1 MKHFFIAVCL
11 LQYIVITNLQA
22 HTIKKLGL
30 EEGLSNSY
38 VVDIVEDKNG
48 YIWIAT
54 EEGLNKLEGGKF
66 TSFYKANKG
75 KLINLTGNELNSLF
89 DDPNEPI
96 LWIGTQRAG
105 LISFNYQN
113 NTQIIYQH
121 NYQDPHS
128 IITNDITS
136 IHPAT
141 DGNLWI
147 TTYWRGIEYLDK
159 KTGKFTHYNQQTI
172 PELPSNTVW
181 TAIDDNKG
189 NLYIGH
195 SNHGMSIL
203 STKNKKV
210 KNFTYDKSN
219 NNSLPSNNIQCIFKD
234 NTGNIWVGTE
244 KGLVLYKP
252 ETETFIRL
260 GEKEPALSHR
270 IYDIQQFNENE
281 LWIATEFG
289 GIAII
294 DLSKTLF
301 NTAEEIHV
309 IQAGNNEYNL
319 NNSTV
324 RCLFQDSHQNIWAG
338 TWGGGINF
346 LSSDGALFKSF
357 SYSPNSPESSLSTQ
371 IASAVCIDKQGLLW
385 IGTDGG
391 GINVLKDGQR
401 IATYTE
407 ESGHLSGNSVQTA
420 LCDQKGNLWF
430 GIFNGGIMYYNMQT
444 KSFQQIFPE
453 KESTQDVRS
462 LFEDNNGTIWVGTS
476 NGVFQ
481 IDRESKKILQHMN
494 ANAPDN
500 LVRSVI
506 KDKKGQIWVGSFG
519 RGIFLYAS
527 NGKRLKEFNT
537 YLNFPSNTINQIFED
552 SKGCIWAATGEGLV
566 QIENSSPWKYKV
578 YQRNEGLANT
588 FIWAI
593 EEDENQNI
601 WFSTNQGISCF
612 VRNEGNIYNYDFRDN
627 IPMASFTGRSVCKD
641 KNGVMYFG
649 FTNGLCY
656 FTPSYILEK
665 RQAPKA
671 IIGKITAFE
680 PLVSENSNKTEISLI
695 NKENVRLK
703 HLQNNFNIS
712 FSIQDYSLNERV
724 EYAYMLKGLENS
736 WYTVKDPNNVTFRNL
751 PPGKYEFMI
760 KTRIRNQEWSDEI
773 SSIEIII
780 APPFWLSWW
789 AKLLYLIS
797 GTALLFIGLWAYRR
811 KLNLEYL
818 YESEKKSHEQEQE
831 LNDERLRFYTNITH
845 ELRTPL
851 TLILGPLED
860 LVKSNTLSS
869 KDHHR
874 ISVIHQSAVQLLNLI
889 NQILDFR
896 KTETQ
901 NKRLCVTKGNLTN
914 TVYEVGLKYKELNSK
929 PDIQILIEA
938 EEENMFLFF
947 DKEIITMILDNL
959 ISNALKYT
967 DKGYIRI
974 RTEWVTENG
983 IRYAQLSV
991 EDTGYGIGKEALA
1004 HIFERYYQESGEHQ
1018 ASGTGIGLALV
1029 KNLVKLH
1036 EGDIQVKSLPDVG
1049 TTFYLRLLADNTYPQ
1064 ALHGED
1070 MHTEKQDAKA
1080 EDSTMKLEA
1089 IEPDKNARPIILVV
1103 EDNADIR
1110 DYIAD
1115 SFTDLYEIKTAANGK
1130 EGLQIATD
1138 CIPDIIVSDIMM
1150 PVMNG
1155 VTMCQKLKA
1164 DIRTSHIPVILLTAK
1179 DSITDKE
1186 EGYQAGA
1193 DSYLTKPF
1201 SASLLQSRI
1210 NNLLT
1215 QRRLL
1220 SERFAIRPEKPERQS
1235 MEEKRA
1241 IITESMNKLDKEF
1254 LDKIT
1259 NTITEGLAAA
1269 ENIDITVLS
1278 NVMCM
1283 SSSTLYRK
1291 VKALTGMSTNE
1302 YIRKIKMQLAEK
1314 YLLEGKY
1321 SISEIAF
1328 KVGINSNVYFRQCF
1342 KEEFGMSASDYLKQL
1357 TGKSIDEKVDE

>member
-1 MKHFFIAVCL
+1 MKYLFTFFLCIQIL
-11 LQYIVITNLQA
+11 SGYGQQY
-22 HTIKKLGL
+22 TIKKLGL
-30 EEGLSNSY
+30 EKKLSNNY
-38 VVDIVEDKNG
+38 IIDITEDKNG
-48 YIWIAT
+48 YLWFAT
-54 EEGLNKLEGGKF
+54 EDGLNKLEGGLF
-66 TSFYKANKG
+66 SSYYKKDDS
-75 KLINLTGNELNSLF
+75 KSLNLTGNELNCLL
-89 DDPNEPI
+89 DDPQDPV

-105 LISFNYQN
+105 LNAFNYQTNQQTIFLHDEN
-113 NTQIIYQH
+113 NPY
-121 NYQDPHS
+121 S
-128 IITNDITS
+128 IATNDVTNL
-136 IHPAT
+136 AVAA

-159 KTGKFTHYNQQTI
+159 KTGKFTHYNQQTV
-172 PELPSNTVW
+172 PNLPSNTIW
-181 TAIDDNKG
+181 TVVDDHKG

-195 SNHGMSIL
+195 AQHGMSIL
-203 STKNKKV
+203 AIKTRKI
-210 KNFTYDKSN
+210 KNFTYDKLDDTTIPN
-219 NNSLPSNNIQCIFKD
+219 NNVQCIFKD
-234 NTGNIWVGTE
+234 NTGNIWIGTE
-244 KGLVLYKP
+244 KGLALYNP
-252 ETETFIRL
+252 ETESFIRIGGQESPL
-260 GEKEPALSHR
+260 THR

-281 LWIATEFG
+281 LWVATEFG

-294 DLSKTLF
+294 NLSKSLF
-301 NTAEEIHV
+301 NQSEGIHY
-309 IQAGNNEYNL
+309 IQAGDNEYYL

-324 RCLFQDSHQNIWAG
+324 RCLYQDSHQNIWAG
-338 TWGGGINF
+338 TWGGGVNF
-346 LSSDGALFKSF
+346 LSSNTTLFKSF
-357 SYSPNSPESSLSTQ
+357 SYSQNFSESNLSTH
-371 IASAVCIDKQGLLW
+371 IASAVCLDKQNNLW
-385 IGTDGG
+385 VGTDGG
-391 GINVLKDGQR
+391 GINVLKAGKR
-401 IATYTE
+401 TATYTKNT
-407 ESGHLSGNSVQTA
+407 GKLSGNSIQTA
-420 LCDQKGNLWF
+420 LCDKQGNLWF
-430 GIFNGGIMYYNMQT
+430 GIFYGGIMFYDTHKQT
-444 KSFQQIFPE
+444 FHQIFPE
-453 KESTQDVRS
+453 EYATQGVRS
-462 LFEDNNGTIWVGTS
+462 LYEDKEGIIWVGTS

-481 IDRESKKILQHMN
+481 IQRDSKKILQHTHI
-494 ANAPDN
+494 PDN
-500 LVRSVI
+500 LVRTVI

-519 RGIFLYAS
+519 SGIFLYS
-527 NGKRLKEFNT
+527 SDWKPLKNFNT
-537 YLNFPSNTINQIFED
+537 FLNFPSNTINQVFED
-552 SKGCIWAATGEGLV
+552 SKGYIWVATGEGLV
-566 QIENSSPWKYKV
+566 QFENKSPWKYKV

-627 IPMASFTGRSVCKD
+627 IPMAGFTGRSTCKD
-641 KNGVMYFG
+641 KNGVIYFG
-649 FTNGLCY
+649 STNGLCY

-671 IIGKITAFE
+671 IIGKITIFE
-680 PLVSENSNKTEISLI
+680 PLIAENSNETEISLI
-695 NKENVRLK
+695 NKETVRLK

-712 FSIQDYSLNERV
+712 FNIQDYSLNERV
-724 EYAYMLKGLENS
+724 EYAYMLKGLENA
-736 WYTVKDPNNVTFRNL
+736 WYTVKEPNNVTFRNL
-751 PPGKYEFMI
+751 PPGKYNFLI

-780 APPFWLSWW
+780 APPLWLSWW
-789 AKLLYLIS
+789 AKLLYVAYTI
-797 GTALLFIGLWAYRR
+797 GLLFIGLWAYKR

-874 ISVIHQSAVQLLNLI
+874 ISVIHQSAVRLLNLI

-901 NKRLCVTKGNLTN
+901 NKKLCVTKENLTN
-914 TVYEVGLKYKELNSK
+914 VVYEIGLKYKELNNKSE
-929 PDIQILIEA
+929 IQILIEV
-938 EEENMFLFF
+938 EEENMILFF
-947 DKEIITMILDNL
+947 DKEVITVVLDNL

-974 RTEWVTENG
+974 RAEWITENG

-991 EDTGYGIGKEALA
+991 EDTGYGIRKEALT

-1029 KNLVKLH
+1029 KNLIKLH
-1036 EGDIQVKSLPDVG
+1036 EGDIQVKSLPNIG
-1049 TTFYLRLLADNTYPQ
+1049 TTFYLRLQAENTYPQ

-1070 MHTEKQDAKA
+1070 MHIDKQATK
-1080 EDSTMKLEA
+1080 EENIEQLETTD
-1089 IEPDKNARPIILVV
+1089 PDRNARPIILIV

-1115 SFTDLYEIKTAANGK
+1115 SFTDLYEVKTAVNGK
-1130 EGLQIATD
+1130 EGLQIATE
-1138 CIPDIIVSDIMM
+1138 CIPDIVVSDIMM

-1155 VTMCQKLKA
+1155 IMMCQKLKA
-1164 DIRTSHIPVILLTAK
+1164 DMRTSHIPIILLTAK

-1210 NNLLT
+1210 SNLLT

-1220 SERFAIRPEKPERQS
+1220 SERFAIRPEKPGKQS

-1254 LDKIT
+1254 MDKIT
-1259 NTITEGLAAA
+1259 NAITESLASS
-1269 ENIDITVLS
+1269 ENVDITVLS

-1302 YIRKIKMQLAEK
+1302 YIRKVKMQLAEK

-1328 KVGINSNVYFRQCF
+1328 KVGINSSVYFRQCF
-1342 KEEFGMSASDYLKQL
+1342 KEEFGMSASDYLKRL
-1357 TGKSIDEKVDE
+1357 TGQSINE

>member
-1 MKHFFIAVCL
+1 MKYLFTLVFCMPFFIAQAQ
-11 LQYIVITNLQA
+11 QY
-22 HTIKKLGL
+22 TIKKLGL
-30 EEGLSNSY
+30 EKKLSNSY
-38 VVDIVEDKNG
+38 IIDIAEDKNG
-48 YIWIAT
+48 YLWFAT
-54 EEGLNKLEGGKF
+54 EDGLNKLEGGVF
-66 TSFYKANKG
+66 NPFYKKEKG
-75 KLINLTGNELNSLF
+75 KSLNLTGNELNCLL
-89 DDPNEPI
+89 DDPQDPV

-105 LISFNYQN
+105 LNAFNYQTNEQRIFQHDKN
-113 NTQIIYQH
+113 NPY
-121 NYQDPHS
+121 S
-128 IITNDITS
+128 IATNDVTDLAI
-136 IHPAT
+136 AA

-147 TTYWRGIEYLDK
+147 TTYWRGIEYLNK
-159 KTGKFTHYNQQTI
+159 ETGKFTHYNQETV
-172 PELPSNTVW
+172 PGLPSNTIW
-181 TAIDDNKG
+181 TVIDDHKD

-195 SNHGMSIL
+195 AQHGMSIM
-203 STKNKKV
+203 SIKDKKI
-210 KNFTYDKSN
+210 KNFTYNKNDNK
-219 NNSLPSNNIQCIFKD
+219 SLPSNNVQCIFKD

-244 KGLVLYKP
+244 KGLALYKP

-294 DLSKTLF
+294 NLSKSLF
-301 NTAEEIHV
+301 NTAEEIQF
-309 IQAGNNEYNL
+309 IQAGDNEYNL

-338 TWGGGINF
+338 TWGGGVNF
-346 LSSDGALFKSF
+346 LSSHTALFKSF
-357 SYSPNSPESSLSTQ
+357 SYSSYSSGSSLNAP
-371 IASAVCIDKQGLLW
+371 IASAVCLDKQNYLW
-385 IGTDGG
+385 VGTDGG

-407 ESGHLSGNSVQTA
+407 QTNDISGNSIQTA
-420 LCDQKGNLWF
+420 LCDKQGNLWF
-430 GIFNGGIMYYNMQT
+430 GVFYGGIMFYDT
-444 KSFQQIFPE
+444 HKKIFQQVFPE
-453 KESTQDVRS
+453 GYTNQDVRS
-462 LFEDNNGTIWVGTS
+462 LFEDKEGIIWVGTS
-476 NGVFQ
+476 NGIFQ
-481 IDRESKKILQHMN
+481 IERDTKRIIQHTHVT
-494 ANAPDN
+494 DN

-519 RGIFLYAS
+519 GGVALYSS
-527 NGKRLKEFNT
+527 NWKLLKEFNT

-649 FTNGLCY
+649 STNGLCY

-671 IIGKITAFE
+671 IIGKITVFE
-680 PLVSENSNKTEISLI
+680 PLVSENSNETEISLI
-695 NKENVRLK
+695 NKESVRLK

-818 YESEKKSHEQEQE
+818 YESEKKNHEQEQE

-874 ISVIHQSAVQLLNLI
+874 ISVIHQSAVRLLNLI

-974 RTEWVTENG
+974 RAEWVTENG

-1049 TTFYLRLLADNTYPQ
+1049 TTFYLRLLAENTYPQ

-1070 MHTEKQDAKA
+1070 IHTEKQDAKA

-1115 SFTDLYEIKTAANGK
+1115 SFTDLYEVKTAANGK

-1155 VTMCQKLKA
+1155 VVMCQKLKA

-1210 NNLLT
+1210 SNLLT

-1220 SERFAIRPEKPERQS
+1220 SERFAIRPDKPEKQS

-1241 IITESMNKLDKEF
+1241 IITESMSKLDKEF

>member
-1 MKHFFIAVCL
+1 MKHILFAACL
-11 LQYIVITNLQA
+11 IQYIAIANLQA
-22 HTIKKLGL
+22 YTIKKLGL

-38 VVDIVEDKNG
+38 IVDIVEDKNG
-48 YIWIAT
+48 YIWVAT

-66 TSFYKANKG
+66 ASFYKANKG
-75 KLINLTGNELNSLF
+75 KLINLTGNELNSLL
-89 DDPNEPI
+89 DDPDEPI

-113 NTQIIYQH
+113 NTQTIYQH
-121 NYQDPHS
+121 NDQDPFS
-128 IITNDITS
+128 IATNDITS
-136 IHPAT
+136 IHPTT
-141 DGNLWI
+141 DGNLWVS
-147 TTYWRGIEYLDK
+147 TYWRGIEYLDK

-172 PELPSNTVW
+172 PELPSNTIW

-195 SNHGMSIL
+195 PHHGMSIL
-203 STKNKKV
+203 STKNKQV

-219 NNSLPSNNIQCIFKD
+219 NSSLPCNNVQCIFKD

-244 KGLVLYKP
+244 KGLALYKP

-260 GEKEPALSHR
+260 GDNESVLSHR
-270 IYDIQQFNENE
+270 IYDIKQFNENE
-281 LWIATEFG
+281 LWIATEFE

-294 DLSKTLF
+294 NLSKSLF
-301 NTAEEIHV
+301 NTVEEIKL
-309 IQAGNNEYNL
+309 IQSGDNEYNL
-319 NNSTV
+319 NNPTV

-338 TWGGGINF
+338 TWGGGVNF
-346 LSSDGALFKSF
+346 LTSSTALFKSF
-357 SYSPNSPESSLSTQ
+357 VYSPSSSDSGLNAT
-371 IASAVCIDKQGLLW
+371 IASAVCFDKQNYLW
-385 IGTDGG
+385 VGTDGG
-391 GINVLKDGQR
+391 GINVLKEEQR
-401 IATYTE
+401 MATYTE
-407 ESGHLSGNSVQTA
+407 KTNNLSGNSIQTA
-420 LCDQKGNLWF
+420 LCDKQGNLWF
-430 GIFNGGIMYYNMQT
+430 GIFYGGIMFYDTQT
-444 KSFQQIFPE
+444 KTFHQIFPE
-453 KESTQDVRS
+453 EYINQDVRS
-462 LFEDNNGTIWVGTS
+462 LFEDKEGIIWAGTS

-481 IDRESKKILQHMN
+481 IERDTKKIIQHTHV
-494 ANAPDN
+494 PDN

-519 RGIFLYAS
+519 GGVFLYS
-527 NGKRLKEFNT
+527 SKWELLKEFNT
-537 YLNFPSNTINQIFED
+537 YQNFPSNTINQIFED
-552 SKGCIWAATGEGLV
+552 SKGYIWAATGEGLV
-566 QIENSSPWKYKV
+566 QFDNKSPWEYKV

-593 EEDENQNI
+593 EEDEDQNI

-612 VRNEGNIYNYDFRDN
+612 VRNEGSVYNYDSRDN

-641 KNGVMYFG
+641 KNGIMYFG
-649 FTNGLCY
+649 STNGLC
-656 FTPSYILEK
+656 FFNPSQILEK
-665 RQAPKA
+665 KHSPKA
-671 IIGKITAFE
+671 IIGKITIYE
-680 PLVSENSNKTEISLI
+680 PLTIENSNETEISLI
-695 NKENVRLK
+695 NKKSIRLK

-724 EYAYMLKGLENS
+724 EYAYMLKGLENA

-760 KTRIRNQEWSDEI
+760 KTRIRNQEWSNEI

-780 APPFWLSWW
+780 APPLWLSWW
-789 AKLLYLIS
+789 AKLLYVIS
-797 GTALLFIGLWAYRR
+797 GIGILFIGLWAYKR

-860 LVKSNTLSS
+860 LVKSNTLSN

-874 ISVIHQSAVQLLNLI
+874 ISVIHQSAVRLLNLI

-901 NKRLCVTKGNLTN
+901 NKKLCVTKGNLTS

-929 PDIQILIEA
+929 PGVQVLIEA

-947 DKEIITMILDNL
+947 DKEIITIILDNL
-959 ISNALKYT
+959 ISNSLKYT

-974 RTEWVTENG
+974 RAEWVTENG

-991 EDTGYGIGKEALA
+991 EDTGYGIGQEALA

-1049 TTFYLRLLADNTYPQ
+1049 TTFYLRLLAENTYPQ

-1070 MHTEKQDAKA
+1070 MRTEKQDIK
-1080 EDSTMKLEA
+1080 EEPIEKLEVT
-1089 IEPDKNARPIILVV
+1089 EPDKNARPIILVV

-1110 DYIAD
+1110 DYIVD

-1130 EGLQIATD
+1130 EGLQIATES
-1138 CIPDIIVSDIMM
+1138 IPDIIVSDIMM

-1155 VTMCQKLKA
+1155 VTMCQKLKT

-1210 NNLLT
+1210 SNLLT

-1220 SERFAIRPEKPERQS
+1220 SERFAIRPDKPEKQS

-1241 IITESMNKLDKEF
+1241 IITESMNKLDTEF

-1259 NTITEGLAAA
+1259 NTITEGLASS
-1269 ENIDITVLS
+1269 ENIDITMLS

-1357 TGKSIDEKVDE
+1357 TGKSIDEKDDEK

>member
-1 MKHFFIAVCL
+1 MKYLFTLFLCIQFFTTQAQ
-11 LQYIVITNLQA
+11 QY
-22 HTIKKLGL
+22 TIKKLGL
-30 EEGLSNSY
+30 EKKLSNNY
-38 VVDIVEDKNG
+38 IIDIAEDKNG
-48 YIWIAT
+48 YIWFAT
-54 EEGLNKLEGGKF
+54 EDGLNKLEGGVF
-66 TSFYKANKG
+66 SPFYKKDKG
-75 KLINLTGNELNSLF
+75 KSLNLTGNELNCLL
-89 DDPNEPI
+89 DDPQKPI

-105 LISFNYQN
+105 LNAFNYQTN
-113 NTQIIYQH
+113 EQIIFQH
-121 NYQDPHS
+121 DPNDPHS
-128 IITNDITS
+128 IATNDVTDLAI
-136 IHPAT
+136 AA

-147 TTYWRGIEYLDK
+147 TTYWRGIEYLNK
-159 KTGKFTHYNQQTI
+159 ETRKFTHYNQETV
-172 PELPSNTVW
+172 PDLPSNTIW
-181 TAIDDNKG
+181 TVIDDHKG
-189 NLYIGH
+189 SLYIGH
-195 SNHGMSIL
+195 AQHGMSIL
-203 STKNKKV
+203 SIKDKKI
-210 KNFTYDKSN
+210 KNFTYNKNDNK
-219 NNSLPSNNIQCIFKD
+219 SLPSNNVQCIFKD
-234 NTGNIWVGTE
+234 NTGNIWVGTGR
-244 KGLVLYKP
+244 GLALFNP
-252 ETETFIRL
+252 NTEEFIWL
-260 GEKEPALSHR
+260 GEKNPSLSHLV
-270 IYDIQQFNENE
+270 YDIQQFNENQ
-281 LWIATEFG
+281 LWVATELG

-588 FIWAI
+588 FIWAS

-649 FTNGLCY
+649 STNGLCY

-680 PLVSENSNKTEISLI
+680 PLVSENSNETEISLI

-874 ISVIHQSAVQLLNLI
+874 ISVIHQSAVRLLNLI

-991 EDTGYGIGKEALA
+991 EDTGYGIGQEALT

-1036 EGDIQVKSLPDVG
+1036 EGDIQVKSLPDIG
-1049 TTFYLRLLADNTYPQ
+1049 TTFYLRLLAENTYPQ

-1070 MHTEKQDAKA
+1070 MHAGKQDVK
-1080 EDSTMKLEA
+1080 EKYIEKLE
-1089 IEPDKNARPIILVV
+1089 ISDPDRNARPIILVV

-1115 SFTDLYEIKTAANGK
+1115 SFTDLYEVKTAANGK
-1130 EGLQIATD
+1130 EGLQIATE

-1155 VTMCQKLKA
+1155 IMMCQKLKA
-1164 DIRTSHIPVILLTAK
+1164 DMRTSHIPVILLTAK

-1210 NNLLT
+1210 SNLLT

-1220 SERFAIRPEKPERQS
+1220 SERFAIRPEKPEKQS
-1235 MEEKRA
+1235 MEKKRA
-1241 IITESMNKLDKEF
+1241 IITESMNKLDKAF
-1254 LDKIT
+1254 MDKIT
-1259 NTITEGLAAA
+1259 NAITESLATS
-1269 ENIDITVLS
+1269 ENVDITVLS

-1328 KVGINSNVYFRQCF
+1328 KVGINSSVYFRQCF
-1342 KEEFGMSASDYLKQL
+1342 KEEFGMSASEYLKQL
-1357 TGKSIDEKVDE
+1357 TGQSIDEKTDEK

>member
-1 MKHFFIAVCL
+1 M
-11 LQYIVITNLQA
+11 
-22 HTIKKLGL
+22 
-30 EEGLSNSY
+30 
-38 VVDIVEDKNG
+38 
-48 YIWIAT
+48 
-54 EEGLNKLEGGKF
+54 
-66 TSFYKANKG
+66 
-75 KLINLTGNELNSLF
+75 
-89 DDPNEPI
+89 
-96 LWIGTQRAG
+96 
-105 LISFNYQN
+105 
-113 NTQIIYQH
+113 
-121 NYQDPHS
+121 
-128 IITNDITS
+128 
-136 IHPAT
+136 
-141 DGNLWI
+141 
-147 TTYWRGIEYLDK
+147 
-159 KTGKFTHYNQQTI
+159 
-172 PELPSNTVW
+172 
-181 TAIDDNKG
+181 
-189 NLYIGH
+189 
-195 SNHGMSIL
+195 
-203 STKNKKV
+203 
-210 KNFTYDKSN
+210 
-219 NNSLPSNNIQCIFKD
+219 
-234 NTGNIWVGTE
+234 
-244 KGLVLYKP
+244 
-252 ETETFIRL
+252 
-260 GEKEPALSHR
+260 
-270 IYDIQQFNENE
+270 
-281 LWIATEFG
+281 
-289 GIAII
+289 
-294 DLSKTLF
+294 
-301 NTAEEIHV
+301 
-309 IQAGNNEYNL
+309 
-319 NNSTV
+319 
-324 RCLFQDSHQNIWAG
+324 
-338 TWGGGINF
+338 
-346 LSSDGALFKSF
+346 
-357 SYSPNSPESSLSTQ
+357 
-371 IASAVCIDKQGLLW
+371 
-385 IGTDGG
+385 
-391 GINVLKDGQR
+391 
-401 IATYTE
+401 
-407 ESGHLSGNSVQTA
+407 
-420 LCDQKGNLWF
+420 
-430 GIFNGGIMYYNMQT
+430 
-444 KSFQQIFPE
+444 
-453 KESTQDVRS
+453 
-462 LFEDNNGTIWVGTS
+462 GTS
-476 NGVFQ
+476 NGIFQ
-481 IDRESKKILQHMN
+481 IERDTKKIIQHTHVT
-494 ANAPDN
+494 DN

-506 KDKKGQIWVGSFG
+506 KDKKDQIWVGSFG
-519 RGIFLYAS
+519 GGVALYSS
-527 NGKRLKEFNT
+527 NWKLLKEFNT
-537 YLNFPSNTINQIFED
+537 YQGFPSNTINQIYED
-552 SKGCIWAATGEGLV
+552 SKGYIWAATGEGLV
-566 QIENSSPWKYKV
+566 QFENNSPWKYKI

-612 VRNEGNIYNYDFRDN
+612 VRNERNIYNYDFRDN

-641 KNGVMYFG
+641 KNGTMYFG
-649 FTNGLCY
+649 STNGLCY
-656 FTPSYILEK
+656 FTPSNILEK
-665 RQAPKA
+665 RQSPKA
-671 IIGKITAFE
+671 TIGKITIFE
-680 PLVSENSNKTEISLI
+680 PLVSENSNETEISLI
-695 NKENVRLK
+695 NKESIRLK

-874 ISVIHQSAVQLLNLI
+874 ISVIHQSAVRLLNLI

-914 TVYEVGLKYKELNSK
+914 VVYEVGLKYKELNSK
-929 PDIQILIEA
+929 PDIQILIEI

-991 EDTGYGIGKEALA
+991 EDTGYGIGQEALT

-1036 EGDIQVKSLPDVG
+1036 EGDIQVKSLPDIG
-1049 TTFYLRLLADNTYPQ
+1049 TTFYLRLLAENTYPQ

-1070 MHTEKQDAKA
+1070 MHAGKQDVK
-1080 EDSTMKLEA
+1080 EKYIEKLE
-1089 IEPDKNARPIILVV
+1089 ISDPDRNARPIILVV

-1115 SFTDLYEIKTAANGK
+1115 SFTDLYEVKTAANGK
-1130 EGLQIATD
+1130 EGLQIATE
-1138 CIPDIIVSDIMM
+1138 CIPDIVVSDIMM

-1155 VTMCQKLKA
+1155 IMMCQKLKA
-1164 DIRTSHIPVILLTAK
+1164 DMRTSHIPVILLTAK

-1210 NNLLT
+1210 SNLLT

-1220 SERFAIRPEKPERQS
+1220 SERFAIRPEKPEKQS
-1235 MEEKRA
+1235 MEKKRA

-1357 TGKSIDEKVDE
+1357 TGKSIDEKDDEK

>member
-1 MKHFFIAVCL
+1 
-11 LQYIVITNLQA
+11 
-22 HTIKKLGL
+22 
-30 EEGLSNSY
+30 
-38 VVDIVEDKNG
+38 
-48 YIWIAT
+48 
-54 EEGLNKLEGGKF
+54 
-66 TSFYKANKG
+66 
-75 KLINLTGNELNSLF
+75 
-89 DDPNEPI
+89 
-96 LWIGTQRAG
+96 
-105 LISFNYQN
+105 
-113 NTQIIYQH
+113 
-121 NYQDPHS
+121 
-128 IITNDITS
+128 
-136 IHPAT
+136 
-141 DGNLWI
+141 
-147 TTYWRGIEYLDK
+147 
-159 KTGKFTHYNQQTI
+159 
-172 PELPSNTVW
+172 
-181 TAIDDNKG
+181 
-189 NLYIGH
+189 
-195 SNHGMSIL
+195 
-203 STKNKKV
+203 
-210 KNFTYDKSN
+210 
-219 NNSLPSNNIQCIFKD
+219 
-234 NTGNIWVGTE
+234 
-244 KGLVLYKP
+244 
-252 ETETFIRL
+252 
-260 GEKEPALSHR
+260 
-270 IYDIQQFNENE
+270 
-281 LWIATEFG
+281 
-289 GIAII
+289 
-294 DLSKTLF
+294 
-301 NTAEEIHV
+301 
-309 IQAGNNEYNL
+309 
-319 NNSTV
+319 
-324 RCLFQDSHQNIWAG
+324 
-338 TWGGGINF
+338 
-346 LSSDGALFKSF
+346 
-357 SYSPNSPESSLSTQ
+357 
-371 IASAVCIDKQGLLW
+371 
-385 IGTDGG
+385 
-391 GINVLKDGQR
+391 
-401 IATYTE
+401 
-407 ESGHLSGNSVQTA
+407 
-420 LCDQKGNLWF
+420 
-430 GIFNGGIMYYNMQT
+430 
-444 KSFQQIFPE
+444 
-453 KESTQDVRS
+453 
-462 LFEDNNGTIWVGTS
+462 
-476 NGVFQ
+476 
-481 IDRESKKILQHMN
+481 
-494 ANAPDN
+494 
-500 LVRSVI
+500 
-506 KDKKGQIWVGSFG
+506 
-519 RGIFLYAS
+519 
-527 NGKRLKEFNT
+527 
-537 YLNFPSNTINQIFED
+537 
-552 SKGCIWAATGEGLV
+552 
-566 QIENSSPWKYKV
+566 
-578 YQRNEGLANT
+578 
-588 FIWAI
+588 
-593 EEDENQNI
+593 
-601 WFSTNQGISCF
+601 
-612 VRNEGNIYNYDFRDN
+612 
-627 IPMASFTGRSVCKD
+627 
-641 KNGVMYFG
+641 
-649 FTNGLCY
+649 
-656 FTPSYILEK
+656 
-665 RQAPKA
+665 
-671 IIGKITAFE
+671 
-680 PLVSENSNKTEISLI
+680 
-695 NKENVRLK
+695 
-703 HLQNNFNIS
+703 
-712 FSIQDYSLNERV
+712 
-724 EYAYMLKGLENS
+724 MLKGLENS

-780 APPFWLSWW
+780 APPLWLSWW
-789 AKLLYLIS
+789 AKLLYVIS
-797 GTALLFIGLWAYRR
+797 GVGLLFTGLWAYKR

-818 YESEKKSHEQEQE
+818 YESEKKNHEQEQE

-874 ISVIHQSAVQLLNLI
+874 ISVIHQSAVRLLNLI

-901 NKRLCVTKGNLTN
+901 NKRLCVTKGNLTSA
-914 TVYEVGLKYKELNSK
+914 VYETGLKYKELNNK
-929 PDIQILIEA
+929 PEIQILIEV
-938 EEENMFLFF
+938 EEENMVLFF
-947 DKEIITMILDNL
+947 DKEVITMILDNL

-967 DKGYIRI
+967 EKGYIRI
-974 RTEWVTENG
+974 RAEWVTENG

-991 EDTGYGIGKEALA
+991 EDTGYGIGQDALA

-1036 EGDIQVKSLPDVG
+1036 EGDIQVKSLPEIG
-1049 TTFYLRLLADNTYPQ
+1049 TTFYLRLPAGNTYPQ

-1070 MHTEKQDAKA
+1070 IHTDKQDGKEEEPIEKQEVADK
-1080 EDSTMKLEA
+1080 
-1089 IEPDKNARPIILVV
+1089 DKNARPIILVV

-1155 VTMCQKLKA
+1155 VVMCQKLKA

-1201 SASLLQSRI
+1201 SAGLLQSRI
-1210 NNLLT
+1210 SNLLT

-1220 SERFAIRPEKPERQS
+1220 SERFAIRPDKPKKQS

>member
-1 MKHFFIAVCL
+1 MKYLFTFFLCIQIL
-11 LQYIVITNLQA
+11 SSYGQQY
-22 HTIKKLGL
+22 TIKKLGL
-30 EEGLSNSY
+30 EKKLSNSY
-38 VVDIVEDKNG
+38 IIDITEDKNG
-48 YIWIAT
+48 YLWFAT
-54 EEGLNKLEGGKF
+54 EDGLNKLEGGLF
-66 TSFYKANKG
+66 SSYYKKDNSRS
-75 KLINLTGNELNSLF
+75 LNLTGNELNCLL
-89 DDPNEPI
+89 DDPQDPV

-105 LISFNYQN
+105 LNAFNYQTNQQTVFLHDEN
-113 NTQIIYQH
+113 NPY
-121 NYQDPHS
+121 S
-128 IITNDITS
+128 IATNDVTDL
-136 IHPAT
+136 AVAA
-141 DGNLWI
+141 DGNLWVA
-147 TTYWRGIEYLDK
+147 TYWRGIEYLDK
-159 KTGKFTHYNQQTI
+159 KTEKFTHYNQQTV
-172 PELPSNTVW
+172 PGLPSNTVW
-181 TAIDDNKG
+181 TLVDDHKG

-195 SNHGMSIL
+195 AQHGMSIL
-203 STKNKKV
+203 SIKTKKI
-210 KNFTYDKSN
+210 KNFTYNKLDDTTI
-219 NNSLPSNNIQCIFKD
+219 PSNNVQCIFKD
-234 NTGNIWVGTE
+234 NTGNLWIGTE
-244 KGLVLYKP
+244 KGLALYNP
-252 ETETFIRL
+252 ETEHFIRI
-260 GEKEPALSHR
+260 GEQESPLTHR

-281 LWIATEFG
+281 LWVATEFG
-289 GIAII
+289 GIM
-294 DLSKTLF
+294 F
-301 NTAEEIHV
+301 
-309 IQAGNNEYNL
+309 Y
-319 NNSTV
+319 
-324 RCLFQDSHQNIWAG
+324 DSH
-338 TWGGGINF
+338 
-346 LSSDGALFKSF
+346 
-357 SYSPNSPESSLSTQ
+357 
-371 IASAVCIDKQGLLW
+371 KQ
-385 IGTDGG
+385 TF
-391 GINVLKDGQR
+391 
-401 IATYTE
+401 
-407 ESGHLSGNSVQTA
+407 H
-420 LCDQKGNLWF
+420 
-430 GIFNGGIMYYNMQT
+430 
-444 KSFQQIFPE
+444 QIFPE
-453 KESTQDVRS
+453 EYATQDVRS
-462 LFEDNNGTIWVGTS
+462 LYEDKEGIIWVGTS

-481 IDRESKKILQHMN
+481 IERNSKKIRQHTHI
-494 ANAPDN
+494 PDN
-500 LVRSVI
+500 LVRTVI

-519 RGIFLYAS
+519 SGIFLYS
-527 NGKRLKEFNT
+527 SDWKPLKSFNT
-537 YLNFPSNTINQIFED
+537 YLSFPSNTINQIFED
-552 SKGCIWAATGEGLV
+552 SKGYIWAATGEGLV
-566 QIENSSPWKYKV
+566 QFENKAPWKYKV

-627 IPMASFTGRSVCKD
+627 IPMASFIGRSACKD

-649 FTNGLCY
+649 STNGLCY

-671 IIGKITAFE
+671 IIGKITVFE
-680 PLVSENSNKTEISLI
+680 PLIAENSNETEIPLI
-695 NKENVRLK
+695 NKESVRLK

-712 FSIQDYSLNERV
+712 FNIQDYSLNERV
-724 EYAYMLKGLENS
+724 EYAYMLKGLENA
-736 WYTVKDPNNVTFRNL
+736 WYTVKEPNNVTFRNL
-751 PPGKYEFMI
+751 PPGKYEFLI
-760 KTRIRNQEWSDEI
+760 KTRIRNQEWSNEI

-780 APPFWLSWW
+780 APPLWLSWW
-789 AKLLYLIS
+789 AKLLYVFCAV
-797 GTALLFIGLWAYRR
+797 GLLFIGLWAYKR

-874 ISVIHQSAVQLLNLI
+874 ISVIHQSAVRLLNLI

-901 NKRLCVTKGNLTN
+901 NKKLCVTKGNLTN
-914 TVYEVGLKYKELNSK
+914 VIYETGLKYKELNNK
-929 PDIQILIEA
+929 PEIQVLIEA
-938 EEENMFLFF
+938 EDENMVLFF

-967 DKGYIRI
+967 EKGYIRI
-974 RTEWVTENG
+974 RAEWITENG

-991 EDTGYGIGKEALA
+991 EDTGYGIGQEALT

-1036 EGDIQVKSLPDVG
+1036 EGDIQVKSLPDIG
-1049 TTFYLRLLADNTYPQ
+1049 TTFYLRLLAENTYPQ

-1070 MHTEKQDAKA
+1070 MHAGKQDVK
-1080 EDSTMKLEA
+1080 EKYIEKLE
-1089 IEPDKNARPIILVV
+1089 ISDPDRNARPIILVV

-1115 SFTDLYEIKTAANGK
+1115 SFTDLYEVKTAANGK
-1130 EGLQIATD
+1130 EGLQIATE
-1138 CIPDIIVSDIMM
+1138 CIPDIVVSDIMM

-1155 VTMCQKLKA
+1155 IMMCQKLKA
-1164 DIRTSHIPVILLTAK
+1164 DMRTSHIPVILLTAK

-1186 EGYQAGA
+1186 EGYQAGS

-1210 NNLLT
+1210 SNLLT

-1220 SERFAIRPEKPERQS
+1220 SERFAIRPEKPEKQS
-1235 MEEKRA
+1235 MEKKRA
-1241 IITESMNKLDKEF
+1241 IITESMNKLDKAF
-1254 LDKIT
+1254 MDKIT
-1259 NTITEGLAAA
+1259 NAITESLATS
-1269 ENIDITVLS
+1269 ENVDITVLS

-1328 KVGINSNVYFRQCF
+1328 KVGINSSVYFRQCF
-1342 KEEFGMSASDYLKQL
+1342 KEEFGMSASEYLKQL
-1357 TGKSIDEKVDE
+1357 TGQSIDEKTDEK

>member
-649 FTNGLCY
+649 STNGLCY

-680 PLVSENSNKTEISLI
+680 PLVSENSNETEISLI

-1036 EGDIQVKSLPDVG
+1036 EGEIQVKSLPDVG
-1049 TTFYLRLLADNTYPQ
+1049 TTFYLRLLAENTYPQ

-1070 MHTEKQDAKA
+1070 IHTEKQDAKA

-1155 VTMCQKLKA
+1155 VVMCQKLKA

-1210 NNLLT
+1210 SNLLT

-1291 VKALTGMSTNE
+1291 VKALTGMLTNE

>member
-1 MKHFFIAVCL
+1 
-11 LQYIVITNLQA
+11 
-22 HTIKKLGL
+22 
-30 EEGLSNSY
+30 
-38 VVDIVEDKNG
+38 
-48 YIWIAT
+48 
-54 EEGLNKLEGGKF
+54 
-66 TSFYKANKG
+66 
-75 KLINLTGNELNSLF
+75 
-89 DDPNEPI
+89 
-96 LWIGTQRAG
+96 
-105 LISFNYQN
+105 
-113 NTQIIYQH
+113 
-121 NYQDPHS
+121 
-128 IITNDITS
+128 
-136 IHPAT
+136 
-141 DGNLWI
+141 
-147 TTYWRGIEYLDK
+147 
-159 KTGKFTHYNQQTI
+159 
-172 PELPSNTVW
+172 
-181 TAIDDNKG
+181 
-189 NLYIGH
+189 
-195 SNHGMSIL
+195 
-203 STKNKKV
+203 
-210 KNFTYDKSN
+210 
-219 NNSLPSNNIQCIFKD
+219 
-234 NTGNIWVGTE
+234 
-244 KGLVLYKP
+244 
-252 ETETFIRL
+252 
-260 GEKEPALSHR
+260 
-270 IYDIQQFNENE
+270 
-281 LWIATEFG
+281 
-289 GIAII
+289 
-294 DLSKTLF
+294 
-301 NTAEEIHV
+301 
-309 IQAGNNEYNL
+309 
-319 NNSTV
+319 
-324 RCLFQDSHQNIWAG
+324 
-338 TWGGGINF
+338 
-346 LSSDGALFKSF
+346 
-357 SYSPNSPESSLSTQ
+357 
-371 IASAVCIDKQGLLW
+371 
-385 IGTDGG
+385 
-391 GINVLKDGQR
+391 
-401 IATYTE
+401 
-407 ESGHLSGNSVQTA
+407 
-420 LCDQKGNLWF
+420 
-430 GIFNGGIMYYNMQT
+430 
-444 KSFQQIFPE
+444 
-453 KESTQDVRS
+453 
-462 LFEDNNGTIWVGTS
+462 
-476 NGVFQ
+476 
-481 IDRESKKILQHMN
+481 
-494 ANAPDN
+494 
-500 LVRSVI
+500 
-506 KDKKGQIWVGSFG
+506 
-519 RGIFLYAS
+519 
-527 NGKRLKEFNT
+527 
-537 YLNFPSNTINQIFED
+537 
-552 SKGCIWAATGEGLV
+552 
-566 QIENSSPWKYKV
+566 
-578 YQRNEGLANT
+578 
-588 FIWAI
+588 
-593 EEDENQNI
+593 
-601 WFSTNQGISCF
+601 
-612 VRNEGNIYNYDFRDN
+612 
-627 IPMASFTGRSVCKD
+627 
-641 KNGVMYFG
+641 
-649 FTNGLCY
+649 
-656 FTPSYILEK
+656 
-665 RQAPKA
+665 
-671 IIGKITAFE
+671 
-680 PLVSENSNKTEISLI
+680 
-695 NKENVRLK
+695 
-703 HLQNNFNIS
+703 
-712 FSIQDYSLNERV
+712 
-724 EYAYMLKGLENS
+724 
-736 WYTVKDPNNVTFRNL
+736 
-751 PPGKYEFMI
+751 MI

-780 APPFWLSWW
+780 APPLWLSWW
-789 AKLLYLIS
+789 AKLLYVIS
-797 GTALLFIGLWAYRR
+797 GVGLLFTGLWAYKR

-874 ISVIHQSAVQLLNLI
+874 ISVIHQSAVRLLNLI

-901 NKRLCVTKGNLTN
+901 NKRLCVTKGNLTSA
-914 TVYEVGLKYKELNSK
+914 VYETGLKYKELNNK
-929 PDIQILIEA
+929 PEIQILIEV
-938 EEENMFLFF
+938 EEENMVLFF
-947 DKEIITMILDNL
+947 DKEVITMILDNL

-967 DKGYIRI
+967 EKGYIRI
-974 RTEWVTENG
+974 RAEWVTENG

-991 EDTGYGIGKEALA
+991 EDTGYGIGQDALA

-1070 MHTEKQDAKA
+1070 MHTEKQDIK
-1080 EDSTMKLEA
+1080 EEESTIKPEV

-1155 VTMCQKLKA
+1155 VVMCQKLKA

-1186 EGYQAGA
+1186 EGYQVGA

-1210 NNLLT
+1210 SNLLT

-1259 NTITEGLAAA
+1259 NTITKGLAAA